1 MKNTFTLILACGL
14 ASVLQAHIIG
24 YRRQEEMKNNDL
36 GGSYQKRR
44 VPASTCLWPCNVYL
58 IQVSNPYTFQPQPSP
73 AQGFQVPVVLI
84 YYPVRYII
92 FPQDQTNT
100 FHGTLADI
108 VDVKIFNAVDNQ
120 IPPES
125 GDAADMDISARG
137 FPDYVDAP
145 KVTDTVVQKTEPP
158 PPLVEEQ
165 SDDGENEATLTLDYL
180 TDG

>member
-1 MKNTFTLILACGL
+1 MKNTFTFILACGL
-14 ASVLQAHIIG
+14 ASVLEAHIIG

-58 IQVSNPYTFQPQPSP
+58 IQVSNPYTFQPLPSP
-73 AQGFQVPVVLI
+73 APGFQVPVVLI
-84 YYPVRYII
+84 YYPVPYII
-92 FPQDQTNT
+92 FPQDQITT
-100 FHGTLADI
+100 YQGTLADI
-108 VDVKIFNAVDNQ
+108 VDVKISNAVDNL